1 MNIRSVRIEIISYRV
16 HLGNS
21 IIPISLS
28 ARKSACLSEHSY
40 TMLCSRI
47 ESQGIIKV

>member
-1 MNIRSVRIEIISYRV
+1 MDIRSVRIETISYRA

-28 ARKSACLSEHSY
+28 ATKSACLSEHSY
-40 TMLCSRI
+40 TMLHSRI